1 MGEQHASSIEFLNTG
16 LSYRDGAQS
25 TLAVDGLSFSV
36 AAGESVAVIGPSGSG
51 KSSMLHMAAGLVAPT
66 EGEVRIGGEPVVG
79 PRAATAFIPQN
90 LGLFPWK
97 TVLRNASLGLE
108 LHGLTREQAC
118 AEARKALREV
128 GLEGFERAYPREL
141 SGGMKQRLAL
151 ARALAMD
158 ADVLLMDEPLSAIDA
173 LLRESLQDVLLE
185 LHQRRGHTQ
194 MLVTHSIEEAVYLG
208 KRILV
213 FTDRPARL
221 WAEIDNPGYATAGY
235 RDSAAFAQVC
245 THVRAALA
253 EAAAGTDSVT
263 GADGAAGADSAPSAD
278 DVPSAN
284 NTQGT
289 DSVPSANDVPTER
302 GDAR

>member
-1 MGEQHASSIEFLNTG
+1 MNTG

-118 AEARKALREV
+118 EEARKALREV

-208 KRILV
+208 ERILV

-235 RDSAAFAQVC
+235 RDSAVFAQVC
-245 THVRAALA
+245 TYVRAALA
-253 EAAAGTDSVT
+253 EAAAGADSVPS
-263 GADGAAGADSAPSAD
+263 ADGAAGAVSAPGTNS
-278 DVPSAN
+278 V
-284 NTQGT
+284 QGAGGA
-289 DSVPSANDVPTER
+289 PGANDMPTER